1 MKYLIPLL
9 LLLNGCAT
17 ISTMDHPIDSAEQQ
31 KLELSQAPI
40 LTVDTFKL
48 SVILSI
54 LAAFILAT
62 WFFVRSNQNKEA
74 SAG

>member
-9 LLLNGCAT
+9 LFLNGCAT
-17 ISTMDHPIDSAEQQ
+17 ISTMDHPIDSEEQQ

-40 LTVDTFKL
+40 LRVDAFKL

-54 LAAFILAT
+54 LAALILAT

-74 SAG
+74 STG